1 MKKDVIKLA
10 LKDTKIYL
18 ILLVLL
24 SMSISYIKVQ
34 IALYVMYAIDGI
46 LFNNYSDIPIY
57 INKIF
62 NHNYKYDLLIIA
74 IIIISFNI
82 VQKLLNYF
90 RNRTT
95 TKFKL
100 KINVNLKQE
109 LYKHMLNLEYE
120 SYNAYDK
127 EEIIQRIN
135 EDADIYSKFF
145 NNQFNIILDVIFL
158 SIFIIQNGTQLNY
171 KIIIYIFAT
180 IIIMIL
186 FSTWYFKKLNIS
198 IENLIMK
205 RKQLL
210 KATIRNINNYRFIRM
225 FNKQKEENNNYKILN
240 DNYCN
245 QEVKFI
251 KLVLFYDIILEHLT
265 YLKSPIIYMIGG
277 ISIINRRNDNGV
289 INSNS
294 YSSRKNI

>member
-1 MKKDVIKLA
+1 
-10 LKDTKIYL
+10 
-18 ILLVLL
+18 
-24 SMSISYIKVQ
+24 
-34 IALYVMYAIDGI
+34 
-46 LFNNYSDIPIY
+46 
-57 INKIF
+57 
-62 NHNYKYDLLIIA
+62 
-74 IIIISFNI
+74 
-82 VQKLLNYF
+82 
-90 RNRTT
+90 
-95 TKFKL
+95 
-100 KINVNLKQE
+100 
-109 LYKHMLNLEYE
+109 
-120 SYNAYDK
+120 
-127 EEIIQRIN
+127 
-135 EDADIYSKFF
+135 
-145 NNQFNIILDVIFL
+145 
-158 SIFIIQNGTQLNY
+158 
-171 KIIIYIFAT
+171 
-180 IIIMIL
+180 MIL